1 MRRLR
6 IVAIELGMGRS
17 GRIGGASGAVTVGNG
32 RSRERRGEMW
42 SRGGDGA
49 SFGDQKAV
57 GGNTESG
64 MVVEAAPPAPFI
76 IPKPEFLLQLLIIAL
91 DPPSQLCD
99 INQTF
104 EGDILWQ
111 SGKPILGRL
120 GFFWRPL
127 HQQPLFGARVGQ
139 EGIAMCR
146 AHPLPRKARREP
158 VCSALAPRDCLPRFC
173 RQTESER
180 LYRDRLMLLVALKQ
194 LGGAPDTP
202 ASR

>member
-6 IVAIELGMGRS
+6 IVAIELGMCRS
-17 GRIGGASGAVTVGNG
+17 GRIGGASGSVTVGNG

-76 IPKPEFLLQLLIIAL
+76 ITKPEFLLQLLIIAL
-91 DPPSQLCD
+91 DPPSQLCE

-120 GFFWRPL
+120 RLSFRPIR
-127 HQQPLFGARVGQ
+127 HQPLFR
-139 EGIAMCR
+139 
-146 AHPLPRKARREP
+146 P
-158 VCSALAPRDCLPRFC
+158 ALAPAA
-173 RQTESER
+173 T
-180 LYRDRLMLLVALKQ
+180 
-194 LGGAPDTP
+194 
-202 ASR
+202 